1 MTENNEDTL
10 DLRRIISK
18 LGNVLVNMVGNLNFL
33 NPFTKSHTL
42 REVILARRIFFFFE
56 DSRKYVFIS

>member
-18 LGNVLVNMVGNLNFL
+18 LGNLLVNIVGNFNFL
-33 NPFTKSHTL
+33 NPFTKSHIL
-42 REVILARRIFFFFE
+42 KEVNFGDFRRFAKIFF
-56 DSRKYVFIS
+56 

>member
-18 LGNVLVNMVGNLNFL
+18 LGNLLVNIVGNFNFL
-33 NPFTKSHTL
+33 NPFTKSHIL
-42 REVILARRIFFFFE
+42 KEVILARRNFGDFRRFAKIFF
-56 DSRKYVFIS
+56 